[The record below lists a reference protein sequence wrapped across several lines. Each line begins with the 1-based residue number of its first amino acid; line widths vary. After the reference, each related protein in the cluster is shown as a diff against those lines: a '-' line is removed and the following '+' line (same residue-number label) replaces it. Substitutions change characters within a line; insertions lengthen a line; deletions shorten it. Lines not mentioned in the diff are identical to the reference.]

1 MKLQYLGHSAFLIS
15 DSQNHTI
22 LIDPFLTGN
31 PLAPVK
37 ANQVKADYIILT
49 HAHSD
54 HIGDALNIADKR
66 KTTIICVVELAS
78 IISKNGYNTHPLQI
92 GGAFQFPF
100 GKVKFVTAFHGSSTS
115 NGLYA
120 GLAAGVVFKVD
131 NKTIYHCGDTGIF
144 GDMKL
149 IGEIDKIDVLLIPIG
164 GNYTMDIE
172 DAVRAVSLIQPELA
186 IPMHYNTFSLIRAN
200 PQEFVD
206 KITANG
212 FHGKVL
218 TPGEELQLS

>member
-78 IISKNGYNTHPLQI
+78 NTHPLQI

-206 KITANG
+206 KIAANG